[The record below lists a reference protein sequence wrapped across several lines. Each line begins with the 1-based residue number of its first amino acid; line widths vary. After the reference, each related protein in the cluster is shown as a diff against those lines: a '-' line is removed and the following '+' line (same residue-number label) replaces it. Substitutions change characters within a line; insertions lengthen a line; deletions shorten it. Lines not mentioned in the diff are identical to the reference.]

1 MADID
6 IDLGRLSRTAS
17 TARTLKNEFDEAEAF
32 AGDLGELTGHD
43 GLSNKIEDF
52 GEEWDNAREKLR
64 DNLRSQS
71 DFMQA
76 IVDTFRD
83 LDEKMAQDGK

>member
-17 TARTLKNEFDEAEAF
+17 TARTLTNEFDDAEGF
-32 AGDLGELTGHD
+32 ADDIGDLTGHD
-43 GLSNKIEDF
+43 RLADKIEDF
-52 GEEWDNAREKLR
+52 GNDWDVAREELR
-64 DNLRSQS
+64 EGLASVA

-76 IVDTFRD
+76 IHDTFID
-83 LDEKMAQDGK
+83 LDDKMANPR

>member
-17 TARTLKNEFDEAEAF
+17 TARTLTNEFDDAEGF
-32 AGDLGELTGHD
+32 ADDIGELTGHD
-43 GLSNKIEDF
+43 GLADKIEDF
-52 GEEWDNAREKLR
+52 GNDWDVAREELR
-64 DNLRSQS
+64 DGLASVA

-76 IVDTFRD
+76 IHDTFID
-83 LDEKMAQDGK
+83 LDDKMANPR